1 MLIFILGWGLGLEIT
16 VCPVMCLTSGT
27 REKWMSVPLL
37 CAINIHI
44 NSYMII
50 FFVLPLFQLLNH
62 PAHCSYYASVNQYP
76 KGILNNNYC
85 NVYCKAYTASSAS
98 LFKGGVIACLL
109 LWALFASTEQVIGL
123 LIRWIYICVKYV
135 VLLLFLFV
143 CFIPQAFYF
152 LCSGAIVYIFTKD
165 NF

>member
-44 NSYMII
+44 NTYMII
-50 FFVLPLFQLLNH
+50 FFVLPLIQSLNH

-76 KGILNNNYC
+76 KGILRITI
-85 NVYCKAYTASSAS
+85 VMYTAKLILHYLSS

-109 LWALFASTEQVIGL
+109 LWALFASTEQVMGL